1 MRLVSATKMCG
12 KTIKLLYFIELR
24 SDFVYSRK
32 KLLCER
38 LDYER
43 FLTTATKT
51 NINNKFKTTVRTFA
65 FSAKTQDNIKGL
77 SLVKEELT
85 TSGKDKLDNSLS
97 F

>member
-51 NINNKFKTTVRTFA
+51 NIQQQI
-65 FSAKTQDNIKGL
+65 QDNCED
-77 SLVKEELT
+77 VCFFR
-85 TSGKDKLDNSLS
+85 KDSR
-97 F
+97 